1 MMGNSK
7 QLLGKD
13 PKTPPSLKRQF
24 LGVALY
30 PISCLI
36 AVLRDQPKG
45 SQCSLV
51 LYVQRED
58 EVLIGSLLF
67 MFKEE
72 RLDWFITALDLRIL
86 NLLLSC

>member
-13 PKTPPSLKRQF
+13 PKTPLNLKGRF
-24 LGVALY
+24 LVVALY

-86 NLLLSC
+86 NLLLSW